1 MQTEDATE
9 STDDS
14 HNSPSLQP
22 SMESDK
28 NYDLTDATPLT
39 VSTENTAPLPAL
51 NLTPEIPHVPQNMRS
66 FGDLFVSR
74 GEMSMGQIF
83 EAWNSEFQKENE
95 KEASVLGKR
104 QLDTDNVSSVFQV
117 PEPSMKRQ
125 EFSLFI
131 KKRLTSNG
139 EDREFFR
146 KMLGGNA
153 NEEFDLSSLDL
164 MDFSSMAAGW
174 TKAA

>member
-1 MQTEDATE
+1 
-9 STDDS
+9 
-14 HNSPSLQP
+14 
-22 SMESDK
+22 
-28 NYDLTDATPLT
+28 
-39 VSTENTAPLPAL
+39 
-51 NLTPEIPHVPQNMRS
+51 
-66 FGDLFVSR
+66 
-74 GEMSMGQIF
+74 MGQIF

-153 NEEFDLSSLDL
+153 NEEFDLNSLDL
-164 MDFSSMAAGW
+164 MDFSTMAAGW